1 MLTQIRFTSAII
13 PVSWNLYS
21 AMFRWSD
28 VYVIL
33 LDIRVDI
40 FVGLYTCQCAGRK
53 EFLESTNYCSEIFF
67 AHLLS
72 INYQIN

>member
-1 MLTQIRFTSAII
+1 
-13 PVSWNLYS
+13 
-21 AMFRWSD
+21 MFGWSD
-28 VYVIL
+28 VYFIL

-40 FVGLYTCQCAGRK
+40 FVGLYISQWAGRK

-67 AHLLS
+67 AHMLS